1 MTSFRRDIKIVKSSG
16 QVWARVIFIAKQ
28 RACSL
33 AVIRNSIFTSTAIW
47 AVIGR
52 FQTETDKLIN
62 SCVFR
67 ENMKH
72 SWERANY
79 KLLARVCIYK
89 KRCEPFTRSKM
100 SKKTKTRKIIVRVN
114 GQANQGGRKEMED
127 FKRVVFDRDPEQA
140 FFAVFDGHGG
150 RDAAIFA
157 REHLWDTI
165 KQQKGFYSS
174 ETSRVIRAIKD
185 GFMATHRAMWK
196 QIGK

>member
-1 MTSFRRDIKIVKSSG
+1 
-16 QVWARVIFIAKQ
+16 
-28 RACSL
+28 
-33 AVIRNSIFTSTAIW
+33 
-47 AVIGR
+47 
-52 FQTETDKLIN
+52 
-62 SCVFR
+62 
-67 ENMKH
+67 
-72 SWERANY
+72 
-79 KLLARVCIYK
+79 
-89 KRCEPFTRSKM
+89 
-100 SKKTKTRKIIVRVN
+100 
-114 GQANQGGRKEMED
+114 MED